1 MKPRKAKARI
11 LIVEDETIVAFDLSS
26 RLEALGFA
34 VIGVASNGHA
44 AIEMAGREK
53 PDMVLM
59 DIMLGG
65 DMDGIEAA
73 KKINEKDFIP
83 IIYLTAY
90 SDQRTLERAK
100 LSEPFGYIL
109 KPFEEQELRS
119 TIEMALYKYSIE
131 KKLKE
136 SEERYRIV
144 AEQTGQIIYDYDM
157 TTGQISWAGAI
168 HNVTGY
174 TPEEYQTFGIKE
186 WEEFIHPE
194 DRERVF
200 SELEKAINKL
210 ESFLGTYRYKHK
222 DNHYF
227 YVEDNGI
234 FIKRNGD
241 QNLRMLG
248 TISNITER
256 ILAEEE
262 HVLNEKRIESLLHLH
277 NMNVEPISDF
287 TNYALKQGIKLTK
300 SKIGYI
306 AFVSDNEK
314 SMSMYTW
321 SEEIVT
327 NSNVKELPFIIE
339 LEKNGLLGET
349 VRIKKPVVFN
359 NYKKNVDPTKGYP
372 EWHVD
377 LERYLSI
384 PVVDD
389 SRVVIVAGVGNKETD
404 YNDSDVKQ
412 LTLLMTEMYHIIKAK
427 KSEAALKESEQKYK
441 DLTEMLPITVF
452 ETNVVGIITYA
463 NNTALKLFGYSQEEY
478 RKGVNVLALLHPDN
492 REKAS
497 ENMRKILSAENT
509 SDSEYIALKRDGSLF
524 HIIVNTIPIRK
535 DGKIIGLRGAITD
548 ISDRKSAEKSL
559 AASES
564 RLRQIIDAIPQLVFA
579 KDREGKYI
587 LVNKSF
593 AELVNIPAKDILG
606 KTAFE
611 VFKHTSL
618 ADTFAAEDKETFRKE
633 EAQILFTEI
642 PDSNGIVRF
651 FQVTKM
657 PFFFANEELPSLLGV
672 ATDITESK
680 VYEDALR
687 KLTKAIE
694 QSPVSIVITDIVG
707 AIEYVN
713 PKFTHTFGYTL
724 SEVLGQNPRLLKSG
738 NTPNA
743 VYKELWD
750 TILSGQEWRGELLN
764 KKKDGDF
771 IWESISISPIKN
783 EERTITPFV
792 AVREDIT
799 DKKEMEEELRRAVN
813 KAEESSRLK
822 SSLIGNMSHEFRTP
836 LVGILGFTQ
845 FLSETVSDPEQLS
858 MLERITKSA
867 KRLTNTLNGI
877 LQYAQLEGNEIQA
890 DIQQLMIDKY
900 IRYMYKQFIPAA
912 EDKLLKL
919 EVKILKENVNVLVD
933 ERLFS
938 LVMTNL
944 IDNAIKFTNK
954 GSITITVELEE
965 QFDESWGI
973 VKVKDTGIGISD
985 NDKSVIFK
993 EFRQVS
999 EGVSRKYE
1007 GTGLGLNISR
1017 RIMVLMGGRL
1027 SFTSTVNE
1035 GSEFT
1040 LKIPC
1045 VGFEPAEEVL
1055 PDDEVQEIS
1064 ELLERS
1070 SLLQECILLV
1080 EDNEINREVITVYL
1094 KNTCKVESARSGEAA
1109 IEMAK
1114 NKDYSAVLM
1123 DINLG
1128 GGMNGMEASEKIKQ
1142 LPGYSKTPIVAVT
1155 GYTMA
1160 HERDSFLEKGFVAH
1174 LSKPF
1179 DQNELI
1185 ELVNKILRQKY

>member
-1 MKPRKAKARI
+1 MKPAKAKARI

-26 RLEALGFA
+26 RLETLGFA
-34 VIGVASNGHA
+34 VIGVASNGTT
-44 AIEMAGREK
+44 AIEMVEKEK

-65 DMDGIEAA
+65 DIDGIEAA
-73 KKINEKDFIP
+73 KRMNEKDFIP
-83 IIYLTAY
+83 VIYLTAY
-90 SDQRTLERAK
+90 SDPGTLERAK

-119 TIEMALYKYSIE
+119 TIEMALYKYTIE

-136 SEERYRIV
+136 SEERYRMV
-144 AEQTGQIIYDYDM
+144 AEQTGQLVYEYNINI
-157 TTGQISWAGAI
+157 GEIVLSGAI
-168 HNVTGY
+168 FNITGY
-174 TPEEYQTFGIKE
+174 ESPYDKKFNISI
-186 WEEFIHPE
+186 WEDKIHP
-194 DRERVF
+194 DDKERVLAANQN
-200 SELEKAINKL
+200 SIDTLTPLNI
-210 ESFLGTYRYKHK
+210 TYRLKRK
-222 DNHYF
+222 DGSYIF
-227 YVEDNGI
+227 VEEKGVITAKNGG
-234 FIKRNGD
+234 NE
-241 QNLRMLG
+241 LRMLG
-248 TISNITER
+248 TISDITEKKL
-256 ILAEEE
+256 IEEE
-262 HVLNEKRIESLLHLH
+262 RLLNEQRIEALLHLH
-277 NMNVEPISDF
+277 NMDVDPIADF

-300 SKIGYI
+300 SQIGYI
-306 AFVSDNEK
+306 AFVSDDEK
-314 SMSMYTW
+314 SMTMYTW
-321 SEEIVT
+321 AGEIVT
-327 NSNVKELPFIIE
+327 KPDVRELPYVIN
-339 LEKNGLLGET
+339 LEKSNLLADA
-349 VRIKKPVVFN
+349 VRTKKPVVEN
-359 NYKKNVDPTKGYP
+359 SYKKNVNTAKGYP
-372 EWHVD
+372 GWHVD
-377 LERYLSI
+377 LQKYLSV

-389 SRVVIVAGVGNKETD
+389 NHVVIIAGVGNKETD

-412 LTLLMTEMYHIIKAK
+412 LTLLMTEMHHIIKAK
-427 KSEAALKESEQKYK
+427 KSEASLKESEQKYK
-441 DLTEMLPITVF
+441 DLTEMLPLTVF
-452 ETNVVGIITYA
+452 ETNAEGIITYA
-463 NNTALKLFGYSQEEY
+463 NKTALDLFGYSEEEY
-478 RKGVNVLALLHPDN
+478 REGVAVLALIHPDD
-492 REKAS
+492 REKAL
-497 ENMRKILSAENT
+497 ENMKKILSAQRT
-509 SDSEYIALKRDGSLF
+509 SDSEYIAIKRNGSLF
-524 HIIVNTIPIRK
+524 HIIVNAIPIRE

-548 ISDRKSAEKSL
+548 ISDRKSAEKAL
-559 AASES
+559 VASES

-579 KDREGKYI
+579 KDREGRYL

-593 AELVNIPAKDILG
+593 AELVNIPAKNILG

-618 ADTFAAEDKETFRKE
+618 ADTFTSEDKETFRKE
-633 EAQILFTEI
+633 VPQILFTEI
-642 PDSNGIVRF
+642 PDSNGVTRF

-694 QSPVSIVITDIVG
+694 QSPVSIIITDING

-713 PKFTHTFGYTL
+713 PKFTQTFGYSL
-724 SEVLGQNPRLLKSG
+724 YEVLGQNPRLLKSG
-738 NTPNA
+738 NTPNT

-750 TILSGQEWRGELLN
+750 TILSGNEWRGELLN
-764 KKKDGDF
+764 KKKNGEL

-783 EERTITPFV
+783 EEKIITHFV

-858 MLERITKSA
+858 MLDRITKSA

-890 DIQQLMIDKY
+890 DIQELMVDKY
-900 IRYMYKQFIPAA
+900 IKYIYRQFIPAA
-912 EDKLLKL
+912 EEKELKL
-919 EVKILKENVNVLVD
+919 EAKILKENVNVLVD

-938 LVMTNL
+938 LVLQNL
-944 IDNAIKFTNK
+944 IDNAIKFTNR
-954 GSITITVELEE
+954 GSITITVDLEE

-985 NDKSVIFK
+985 EDKSLIFK

-1027 SFTSTVNE
+1027 SFTSTINE

-1045 VGFEPAEEVL
+1045 VGFEPAEEIL

-1064 ELLERS
+1064 ELLEKT

-1094 KNTCKVESARSGEAA
+1094 KNTCKVESAKNAETA
-1109 IEMAK
+1109 IEMGK
-1114 NKDYSAVLM
+1114 NKVYSAVLM

-1128 GGMNGMEASEKIKQ
+1128 GGMNGIEASQKIKQ